1 MITNK
6 DIQKA
11 LREAI
16 KTSSMQQK
24 EIAQKLNLHPS
35 AVNKYMCED
44 TLPALDTFANLCEIL
59 DVSADDIL
67 GLKK

>member
-1 MITNK
+1 
-6 DIQKA
+6 
-11 LREAI
+11 
-16 KTSSMQQK
+16 MQQK